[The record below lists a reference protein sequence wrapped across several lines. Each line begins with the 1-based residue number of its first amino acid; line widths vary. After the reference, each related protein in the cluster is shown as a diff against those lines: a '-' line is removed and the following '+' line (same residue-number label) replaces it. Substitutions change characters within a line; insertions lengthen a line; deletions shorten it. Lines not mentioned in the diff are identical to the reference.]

1 MVNEDKACVI
11 PIPMT
16 FLVNLLD
23 GIPEGSVDEGLAWD
37 PAEKCRQSCW
47 VVTGMG
53 GDYKGAQAHGGLWG
67 LSFMGQTVIL
77 FGVKQILIM

>member
-16 FLVNLLD
+16 FLVVLLD

-37 PAEKCRQSCW
+37 PPKNVDSHAGW
-47 VVTGMG
+47 
-53 GDYKGAQAHGGLWG
+53 
-67 LSFMGQTVIL
+67 
-77 FGVKQILIM
+77 